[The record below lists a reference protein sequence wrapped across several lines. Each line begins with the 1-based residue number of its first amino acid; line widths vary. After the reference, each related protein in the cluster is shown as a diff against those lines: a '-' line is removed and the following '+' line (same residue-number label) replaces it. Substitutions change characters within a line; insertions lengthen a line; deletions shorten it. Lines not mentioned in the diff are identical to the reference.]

1 MWKFYVT
8 GLRQIVGDTMI
19 AKSIIYPVFHE
30 SVFINNNVILFL
42 VLFIDEAEN
51 GWI

>member
-1 MWKFYVT
+1 
-8 GLRQIVGDTMI
+8 MI

-51 GWI
+51 SWI